1 MTRPKPPSAAGAVG
15 LLTDL
20 LADSLDPG
28 YAEAAAR
35 KAAARDAGGTDPSA
49 RRLSADTLRVITAVV
64 CLLTGFIFAVAY
76 QSTRKS
82 APANSLV
89 QKSLLAKVRAGQTED
104 ARLAGEANRLN
115 GQVQAAQQQATGAGP
130 SGEQLTRAEELAG
143 TIAVHGPGLA
153 VTMNNPP
160 LGGGANGRLLIDL
173 DLRSVVNALWLAG
186 AEAITINDIRLTPT
200 TAVRFAGRS
209 ILVDFQPL
217 AAPYTIRAIGDP
229 DSMVTR
235 FTVSDVA
242 SRYRTL
248 ASAYGFQF
256 TLTSSASLQLP
267 AAASRNNRYAK
278 PSKFDSVEVP
288 SR

>member
-1 MTRPKPPSAAGAVG
+1 MTRPKPPSTAVG
-15 LLTDL
+15 LLADL

-35 KAAARDAGGTDPSA
+35 KVAARDAGEVDEPA
-49 RRLSADTLRVITAVV
+49 LRLSPDALRVITAVV
-64 CLLTGFIFAVAY
+64 CLLAGFIFAVAY
-76 QSTRKS
+76 QSTRQS

-89 QKSLLAKVRAGQTED
+89 QKSLLAKVRAGQAED

-130 SGEQLTRAEELAG
+130 SGEQLTRAEELTG

-160 LGGGANGRLLIDL
+160 AGGGSNARSLIDL

-200 TAVRFAGRS
+200 TAVRFAGHS

-217 AAPYTIRAIGDP
+217 TAPYTIRAIGDP

-242 SRYRTL
+242 SKYRTL
-248 ASAYGFQF
+248 ASAYGLEF
-256 TLTSSASLQLP
+256 TLTKSDRLQLP
-267 AAASRNNRYAK
+267 AAATRNNRYAK
-278 PSKFDSVEVP
+278 PSKFDSVEV
-288 SR
+288 RTR